1 MPWRLDNQSPRHCFC
16 KLVDVGQYKSQ
27 GVFYA
32 LRPGPGPQNE
42 YLTPTES
49 TTVSFTTPS
58 LRKG

>member
-1 MPWRLDNQSPRHCFC
+1 MRSDPDR
-16 KLVDVGQYKSQ
+16 V
-27 GVFYA
+27 
-32 LRPGPGPQNE
+32 PQNE